1 MTSLDPEQEN
11 SKAIHFEIVPLEP
24 AQRAWAARLLEE
36 RWGSPERFSRK
47 GVHQAHLLPGFIAV
61 WKSELQAAHDLA
73 PGCPAGLLTY
83 CLDFG
88 ECEVVTL
95 DSLIEG
101 QGIGTRLLEQV
112 RQVAEQ
118 ANCRRLWLIT
128 SNDNLHALR
137 FYQRRGWRLAAL
149 HRGAIDQARQ
159 LKPSIPLIGMEGIP
173 IHDEIE
179 LELTLPG

>member
-1 MTSLDPEQEN
+1 M
-11 SKAIHFEIVPLEP
+11 AIHFDIVPLEP
-24 AQRAWAARLLEE
+24 AQRAWAAGLLEQ
-36 RWGSPERFSRK
+36 RWGSTEIFSRK

-61 WKSELQAAHDLA
+61 WKRESPAAYDLA

-83 CLDFG
+83 CLELG

-95 DSLIEG
+95 DSLVEG

-112 RQVAEQ
+112 RQAAEQ

-128 SNDNLHALR
+128 SNDNLHALG

-149 HRGAIDQARQ
+149 YRGAIDRARL